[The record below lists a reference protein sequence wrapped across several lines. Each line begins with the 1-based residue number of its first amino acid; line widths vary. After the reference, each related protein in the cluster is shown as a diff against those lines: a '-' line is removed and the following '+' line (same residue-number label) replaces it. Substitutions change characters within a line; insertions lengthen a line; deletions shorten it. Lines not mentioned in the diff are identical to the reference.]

1 MGSSGS
7 TASIVRFPY
16 IHQLTKTSDFL
27 WDNTDVSIW
36 STVEPGIGIVASSM
50 ATMRPLFVAFFSR
63 SKLFGTT
70 PRGNTYPRNTG
81 QFGFFHERENIS
93 VDEIE
98 LHSDIGKTIR
108 VTTTVTNTQS
118 SLPGRNRDAGTNSSE
133 SERGLKG
140 EDKWGADLD
149 THTVEEVGYRA
160 TIEARAA
167 V

>member
-1 MGSSGS
+1 M
-7 TASIVRFPY
+7 
-16 IHQLTKTSDFL
+16 TKTEDFL

-63 SKLFGTT
+63 SKLFGSTT
-70 PRGNTYPRNTG
+70 HGNTYPRSTG
-81 QFGFFHERENIS
+81 PELGIFRRRKIS

-98 LHSDIGKTIR
+98 LSDAGKTIR
-108 VTTTVTNTQS
+108 VTTTVTNTKS
-118 SLPGRNRDAGTNSSE
+118 SLPRTNRDAGTNSSE
-133 SERGLKG
+133 SERALKG

-149 THTVEEVGYRA
+149 THAVENVGYR
-160 TIEARAA
+160 TTVEARVA

>member
-1 MGSSGS
+1 
-7 TASIVRFPY
+7 
-16 IHQLTKTSDFL
+16 LTKTEDFL

-63 SKLFGTT
+63 SKLFGSTT
-70 PRGNTYPRNTG
+70 RGNTHSKSTG
-81 QFGFFHERENIS
+81 PELGFFRRRENKS
-93 VDEIE
+93 VNEIE
-98 LHSDIGKTIR
+98 LHSDVGKSIR

-118 SLPGRNRDAGTNSSE
+118 SFPGRNRGAGTNSSE
-133 SERGLKG
+133 SERALKG

-149 THTVEEVGYRA
+149 THTVENVGYR
-160 TIEARAA
+160 TTVEARAA